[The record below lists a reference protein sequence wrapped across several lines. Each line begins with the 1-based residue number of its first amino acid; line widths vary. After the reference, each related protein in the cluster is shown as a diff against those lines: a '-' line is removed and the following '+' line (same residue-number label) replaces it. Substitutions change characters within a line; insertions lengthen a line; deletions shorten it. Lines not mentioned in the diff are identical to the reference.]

1 MRDLV
6 ERARAGDREAFSELG
21 RLWVDRLFALA
32 QLILRDPD
40 RAADATQEALVACW
54 RDLRGLRDVDQ
65 FESWLRRILVR
76 ACYREARRERAQHRI
91 VARVNVLDRVSLDPG
106 PMSVVDRD
114 ELERGFVGLTAE
126 QRALLVMHFYLE
138 LPVAETAAV
147 LGVPVGTVKSR
158 LHRATAALRATLD
171 AQARSALLAEG
182 RLA

>member
-6 ERARAGDREAFSELG
+6 ERAQAGDREAFSELG
-21 RLWVDRLFALA
+21 RLWVDRLYAIA
-32 QLILRDPD
+32 QLILRDPE

-54 RDLRGLRDVDQ
+54 RDLRGLREPDL

-91 VARVNVLDRVSLDPG
+91 VQRVGVLDPRPVDPG
-106 PMSVVDRD
+106 AMAVIDRD
-114 ELERGFVGLTAE
+114 ELERGFVNLPAE

-158 LHRATAALRATLD
+158 VHRATAALRATLD
-171 AQARSALLAEG
+171 AQARSAGLVEG